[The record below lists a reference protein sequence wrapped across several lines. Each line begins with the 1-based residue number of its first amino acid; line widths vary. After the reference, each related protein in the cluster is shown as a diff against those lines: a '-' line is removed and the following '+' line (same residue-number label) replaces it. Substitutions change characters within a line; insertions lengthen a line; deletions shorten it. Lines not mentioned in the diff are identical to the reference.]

1 MNKKLSKALITR
13 IKFLEMEDSIRAS
26 KITIYLFC
34 KKTEIE
40 KTEKREITEFKNIYL
55 LFNNFKIS

>member
-13 IKFLEMEDSIRAS
+13 IKFLEMEDSIRGS

-40 KTEKREITEFKNIYL
+40 KTEKREIYGI
-55 LFNNFKIS
+55 